1 MLVSAMKAG
10 RVGAL
15 IPRIWARKGML
26 AVLTFAIALAVVANS
41 VLTGHGKLL
50 VAA

>member
-1 MLVSAMKAG
+1 MPVSAMKFY
-10 RVGAL
+10 RVGAS

-26 AVLTFAIALAVVANS
+26 AALTFAIALVVATS
-41 VLTGHGKLL
+41 VLTGHGKPL

>member
-10 RVGAL
+10 RVGAS

-41 VLTGHGKLL
+41 VISGHGKPL
-50 VAA
+50 AGA